1 MVGAFALPAYNRWFV
16 GPTYVYLTVGQ
27 RLGERSA
34 QAPQDFVARRVF
46 AVQRQGPNVLHN
58 VTITL
63 HDNRGIDQSYNDH
76 VEHFEEIDPGPL
88 PTGEEPEHFWLEPA
102 TPWDEDYSVAITSH
116 EVNLVE
122 NIAIGC
128 TDKVGLFAIKVMVVG
143 NPKALLTCRD
153 ENLKASTDWPEPQ
166 QSCSTVIPPSPSFEA
181 NLTPRPFV
189 LAFPNSVN
197 DMEPSST
204 KYHPEGLHY
213 LAKVPTCPAARKP
226 K

>member
-1 MVGAFALPAYNRWFV
+1 MSSAEWFFALLGVAFVLIPLGMDALGYAMPRLLAILSVVVGAVCLVGAFALPAYNRWFV

-88 PTGEEPEHFWLEPA
+88 PTGEETEHFWLEPA

-122 NIAIGC
+122 NI
-128 TDKVGLFAIKVMVVG
+128 
-143 NPKALLTCRD
+143 
-153 ENLKASTDWPEPQ
+153 
-166 QSCSTVIPPSPSFEA
+166 
-181 NLTPRPFV
+181 
-189 LAFPNSVN
+189 
-197 DMEPSST
+197 
-204 KYHPEGLHY
+204 
-213 LAKVPTCPAARKP
+213 
-226 K
+226 